1 MKMLFIIAQFLAN
14 SPGEAVQLF
23 GIIDYKRTG
32 SSIRLIKNYLVCRLM
47 VIICALVVLIALVA
61 IGIFLE
67 SHNYISLLGPV
78 NYCLVLVLSFL
89 LFKKWLLFS

>member
-1 MKMLFIIAQFLAN
+1 MLFIIAQFSVN

-47 VIICALVVLIALVA
+47 VIICAFVVLIALVA

-67 SHNYISLLGPV
+67 SHNYI
-78 NYCLVLVLSFL
+78 
-89 LFKKWLLFS
+89 FSQ

>member
-32 SSIRLIKNYLVCRLM
+32 SSIKLIKNYLVCRLM

-67 SHNYISLLGPV
+67 SHNYIFFTRACKLLSCTNSKFSLV
-78 NYCLVLVLSFL
+78 
-89 LFKKWLLFS
+89 